1 MIARYTLMTLAAA
14 SLTFPRACAAAD
26 AGEKTLGTPELIAI
40 LKSDAALFE
49 KAQACRQ
56 LAGRGAREAVPALAP
71 LLGDE
76 KLAAYAR
83 DALEKI
89 DDPAAG
95 DALRA
100 ALGALKGKLLA
111 GAVNSIGVRGDAQ
124 AVSALS
130 ALALDPAS
138 GAAPEALPALGRIAT
153 PEALET
159 LAKTLASGPAELR
172 PAAAEGCILGA
183 ERHAAKGARDAAI
196 ELYDAVRRAD
206 VPAPLRA
213 AATCGTIVVRGSA
226 GLQLL
231 FEALKSDDDIV
242 RGAVLGLLRRE
253 LRDPEVTRALAAELG
268 RLRPALQALLIPV
281 LADRDDPGALG
292 AVEAAAAS
300 EAEEV
305 RAAALAALRDRGDP
319 KALAIVAARAR
330 DAEARV
336 RADAVRVLG
345 EWRNVD
351 AGPVLLALAE
361 HAGDD
366 RDALRAFGAIAALV
380 RRIDFAGGRARARW
394 IDLWDGRALAREA
407 LAAAQSDDEKRPLID
422 ALGAA
427 GDAGAFALLGELFD
441 TPSLREDACKAAVA
455 VAERIVRIAPD
466 EVEAAMK
473 KVMAAT
479 RHEDCAGRAAK
490 AIGRAR
496 EEREA
501 RAKAK

>member
-26 AGEKTLGTPELIAI
+26 AGEKTLGTPELIAV

-56 LAGRGAREAVPALAP
+56 LAGRGAEEAVPALAP

-100 ALGALKGKLLA
+100 ALGTLEGKLLA

-153 PEALET
+153 AEALDVLT
-159 LAKTLASGPAELR
+159 RALASGPVELR
-172 PAAAEGCILGA
+172 PAAAEACVLAA
-183 ERHAAKGARDAAI
+183 ERQAARGARDVATR
-196 ELYDAVRRAD
+196 LYDAVRLAD

-213 AATCGTIVVRGSA
+213 AATRGAIIMRGSA
-226 GLQLL
+226 GLSLL
-231 FEALKSDDDIV
+231 FEALQSDNDIV
-242 RGAVLGLLRRE
+242 RGAVLGSLRRD
-253 LRDPEVTRALAAELG
+253 LSDPEVTRALAAELG

-281 LADRDDPGALG
+281 LADRDEPTAQK
-292 AVEAAAAS
+292 AVETAAGS
-300 EAEEV
+300 GTEEV
-305 RAAALAALRDRGDP
+305 RVAALTALRDRGGA
-319 KALAIVAARAR
+319 KALAIVAARAA
-330 DAEARV
+330 DVDPRV
-336 RADAVRVLG
+336 RADAAVVLG
-345 EWRNVD
+345 EWRSVD
-351 AGPVLLALAE
+351 AGQALLALARN
-361 HAGDD
+361 AGDD
-366 RDALRAFGAIAALV
+366 QDALRAFRALGALV
-380 RRIDFAGGRARARW
+380 RHAESSDDRK
-394 IDLWDGRALAREA
+394 LALAREA
-407 LAAAQSDDEKRPLID
+407 LAVAESDEEKRPLID
-422 ALGAA
+422 ALGDA
-427 GDAGAFALLGELFD
+427 GDAGAFALLGELFG

-490 AIGRAR
+490 AIDRAK